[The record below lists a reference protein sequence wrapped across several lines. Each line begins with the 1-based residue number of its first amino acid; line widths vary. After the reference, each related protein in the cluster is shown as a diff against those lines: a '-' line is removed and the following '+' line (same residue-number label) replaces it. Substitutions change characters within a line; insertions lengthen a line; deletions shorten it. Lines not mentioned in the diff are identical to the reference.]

1 MRLSSVFDSKFLVRF
16 PQSQEHAGT
25 VAAAKQATSIMP
37 VLTQDLPEDLDQR
50 VRQIGEWQLE
60 DW

>member
-1 MRLSSVFDSKFLVRF
+1 MRLSSVFDPHFLTGRF
-16 PQSQEHAGT
+16 ASTPER
-25 VAAAKQATSIMP
+25 AAANALAPADSVMP
-37 VLTQDLPEDLDQR
+37 VLPQDIPEDLDQR

>member
-1 MRLSSVFDSKFLVRF
+1 MRLSSVFDPKFPVRF

-25 VAAAKQATSIMP
+25 SAAAKQAVNVMP
-37 VLTQDLPEDLDQR
+37 ALAQDLPEDLDQR

>member
-1 MRLSSVFDSKFLVRF
+1 MRLSSVFDPRFPVRF
-16 PQSQEHAGT
+16 PQSQERAD
-25 VAAAKQATSIMP
+25 APQASQQIASTLP
-37 VLTQDLPEDLDQR
+37 LTAQDLPDDLDQR

>member
-1 MRLSSVFDSKFLVRF
+1 MRLSSVFDSKLTGRS
-16 PQSQEHAGT
+16 SQAPER
-25 VAAAKQATSIMP
+25 AAAPAAGPAEAVAT
-37 VLTQDLPEDLDQR
+37 LPPDVPDDLDQR